1 MRTNIVGCSVVVG
14 FGLCLA
20 AIARVD
26 EEKVAVDKLPRA
38 VVEAVMAKFPDAK
51 LISAEREEEDGTTVI
66 EVVIEHKGQRI
77 EVCLAAEWK
86 IIEVEPDVAKP
97 APAEQGEEKVALDKA
112 PKPVIDAVKA
122 RFKGAELAGASKET
136 EDGKLVYEVAIKH
149 KGQKIDVT
157 LTPDGAIIMIE
168 RQIAAKEL
176 PQAVVKT
183 LENQYP
189 KATYKIIEE
198 INKVEK
204 DEEKLLYYE
213 VLMVL
218 ADKSA
223 LEVQVTAAGK
233 VVNEEKKRSADDE

>member
-1 MRTNIVGCSVVVG
+1 
-14 FGLCLA
+14 
-20 AIARVD
+20 
-26 EEKVAVDKLPRA
+26 
-38 VVEAVMAKFPDAK
+38 
-51 LISAEREEEDGTTVI
+51 
-66 EVVIEHKGQRI
+66 
-77 EVCLAAEWK
+77 
-86 IIEVEPDVAKP
+86 
-97 APAEQGEEKVALDKA
+97 
-112 PKPVIDAVKA
+112 VIDAVKA

-218 ADKSA
+218 ADNSV